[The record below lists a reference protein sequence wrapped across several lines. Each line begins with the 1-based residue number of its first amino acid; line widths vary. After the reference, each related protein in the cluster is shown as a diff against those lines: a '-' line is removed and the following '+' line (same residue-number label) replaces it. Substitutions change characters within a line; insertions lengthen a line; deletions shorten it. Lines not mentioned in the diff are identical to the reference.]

1 MGLFGHRKV
10 VRKLPAGRTV
20 CPRTA
25 PLEHSSCETL
35 RNGVGQEL
43 DYEGNVML
51 RFLECPITSW
61 KIEGEKVEAVTD
73 FIFLGSKITV
83 DNDCT
88 HEIERYLLL
97 GWKAIANLDSI
108 LKSRDITFIKGP
120 YRSKLWFFQ

>member
-1 MGLFGHRKV
+1 M
-10 VRKLPAGRTV
+10 
-20 CPRTA
+20 
-25 PLEHSSCETL
+25 TL
-35 RNGVGQEL
+35 RDGVGQEL

-61 KIEGEKVEAVTD
+61 KIEGEKVDAVTD
-73 FIFLGSKITV
+73 FIFLGYKITV

-88 HEIERYLLL
+88 HEIERCLLL
-97 GWKAIANLDSI
+97 GWKALANLDSI

>member
-1 MGLFGHRKV
+1 M
-10 VRKLPAGRTV
+10 
-20 CPRTA
+20 PRCSA
-25 PLEHSSCETL
+25 IRETL
-35 RNGVGQEL
+35 RDGVGQEL

-61 KIEGEKVEAVTD
+61 KIEGEKVETVTD

-88 HEIERYLLL
+88 HEIKRCLLL
-97 GWKAIANLDSI
+97 GRKAIANLDSI
-108 LKSRDITFIKGP
+108 LKSRDISFIKGL